1 MKRALSRSIVES
13 LNRYIGF
20 TIQRFNSST
29 VQRLFVLSALLFP
42 LLARAQ
48 FSQAEPGSA
57 VSISGQ
63 FIVVGSAESSPLA
76 NSRQATNA
84 DYVRLKPSLLAVSSE
99 RIKESL
105 WRELGVNPKLPWRGR
120 IFIALHPA
128 RSFDEDVTIVSK
140 PSANGW
146 DYQVQLPD
154 VLPRERFTRAMTGV
168 LLLEFA
174 DRDAKPGAPAA
185 RIPAWLADGLSQELL
200 APGLS
205 EIILSSPDK
214 IVNGMP
220 VTRVNSTER
229 GTDSLAD
236 ARHVLKNSPALTF
249 EELSWPTDAQLN
261 GADGGIYHASAQLF
275 VNELLGLKNGS
286 ARLRTML
293 ETLPR
298 FYNWQTAFQSAF
310 LENFPRPLDLEKWW
324 ALRVVSF
331 MARDPGPRWTPAVS
345 REKLDEIL
353 SVPVEFRTASNNL
366 PVHAEVSLQAV
377 IRNFDSARQT
387 AILQTKLRD
396 LELAQYRMAAPLA
409 ALTDGYRRAIGD
421 YLGQG
426 KKTGTVHSTT
436 KHSQAASQKVNAGD
450 TLKRLDTLDA
460 RRRTVE
466 SAIQPDKSWQPSLA
480 PLKF

>member
-1 MKRALSRSIVES
+1 MKRES
-13 LNRYIGF
+13 H
-20 TIQRFNSST
+20 RFCDST
-29 VQRLFVLSALLFP
+29 VQRFNGFAILLCALIFSP
-42 LLARAQ
+42 FARAQ
-48 FSQAEPGSA
+48 FLPAEAGSA

-63 FIVVGSAESSPLA
+63 FIVVGSAENSPLA
-76 NSRQATNA
+76 NSPQSTNA
-84 DYVRLKPSLLAVSSE
+84 DFVRLKPALLAVSSE

-105 WRELGVNPKLPWRGR
+105 WRELGVSSKASWRGR

-140 PSANGW
+140 PSVNGW
-146 DYQVQLPD
+146 DYQIQLPD
-154 VLPRERFTRAMTGV
+154 VLPRDRFTRAMTGV

-174 DRDAKPGAPAA
+174 NRNARHGAPAV

-200 APGLS
+200 AEGLS
-205 EIILSSPDK
+205 EIILSSPYR
-214 IVNGMP
+214 IVNGVP
-220 VTRVNSTER
+220 VAHINSSER
-229 GTDSLAD
+229 GTDSLTD
-236 ARHVLKNSPALTF
+236 ARRVLKNSSALTF
-249 EELSWPTDAQLN
+249 EELSWPTDSQLN
-261 GADGGIYHASAQLF
+261 GADGGVYHASAQLF

-286 ARLRTML
+286 ASLRAML

-298 FYNWQTAFQSAF
+298 FYNWQSAFQSAF
-310 LENFPRPLDLEKWW
+310 RENFPRPLDLEKWW
-324 ALRVVSF
+324 ALRVVNF

-345 REKLDEIL
+345 REKLDAIL

-409 ALTDGYRRAIGD
+409 ALTDAYRRVIAD

-426 KKTGTVHSTT
+426 KKTGTVRSTT
-436 KHSQAASQKVNAGD
+436 RHSQAASQKVDAGD
-450 TLKRLDTLDA
+450 TLKKLDALDA

-466 SAIQPDKSWQPSLA
+466 SAIQPDNSMQPSLS